1 MKIQQPFT
9 LPCGAIIPN
18 RMAKSAMSEN
28 MGTKSNDANPQLNQL
43 YKSWTDGG
51 IGLSITGN
59 VMVDRKHLN
68 GEFNIV
74 FDEQTD
80 KQALKGWAACTKGTN
95 QHLWVQINHP
105 GRQPIPF
112 SKQKPVA
119 PSAVRVKIMT
129 ERAFQTPKPLTEQ
142 EIEEI
147 IEGFGNAALMSK
159 EAGFTGVQIHAAH
172 GYLVSQFLSPLS
184 NLREDKWGGRLE
196 NRARFLLEVYGNMR
210 QKVGD
215 KFPIGVKLNSA
226 DFQKG
231 GITEEE
237 SMQVIDLLS
246 KAGIDLIEVSGGT
259 YERPKMMGSKQ
270 KDSTKKREAY
280 FIDFVR
286 KVRKQS
292 NVPLMLTGGV
302 RSVAFMEECLATD
315 QLDFIGIARPY
326 AVEPNLVHKIFNK
339 EITSLKHLESKFS
352 GTLDLIV
359 HEKYLKD
366 IGAGKEP
373 KILEGLAAKW
383 FFLKNGI
390 KMLKGGNK

>member
-28 MGTKSNDANPQLNQL
+28 MGTKKHDANSALNQL
-43 YKSWTDGG
+43 YQTWTDGG
-51 IGLSITGN
+51 VGLNITGN

-74 FDEQTD
+74 LDEQTD
-80 KQALKGWAACTKGTN
+80 KELLKEWASCTKGTN

-112 SKQKPVA
+112 SKQQPVA

-129 ERAFQTPKPLTEQ
+129 ERAFQTPKPLTES
-142 EIEEI
+142 EIKDI
-147 IEGFGNAALMSK
+147 IERFGNAALISK
-159 EAGFTGVQIHAAH
+159 DAGFSGVQIHAAH
-172 GYLVSQFLSPLS
+172 GYLISQFLSPLS
-184 NLREDKWGGRLE
+184 NLRKDKWGGSLE
-196 NRARFLLEVYGNMR
+196 NRARFLIEIYKNMR

-215 KFPIGVKLNSA
+215 KFPIAVKLNSA

-237 SMQVIDLLS
+237 SMQVIDMLS
-246 KAGIDLIEVSGGT
+246 KEGIDLIEVSGGT
-259 YERPKMMGSKQ
+259 YERPKMMGSKV

-280 FIDFVR
+280 FIDFVK

-292 NVPLMLTGGV
+292 NVPLMLTGGI
-302 RSVAFMEECLATD
+302 RNVAFMEECLETN
-315 QLDFIGIARPY
+315 QLDIIGIARPY
-326 AVEPNLVHKIFNK
+326 AVDPNLTQKIFNK
-339 EITSLKHLESKFS
+339 EIGSLQHLDSKFS
-352 GTLDLIV
+352 GSLDLMV

-366 IGAGKEP
+366 LGAGKEP

>member
-1 MKIQQPFT
+1 MKIQESFT

-28 MGTKSNDANPQLNQL
+28 MATKDHQPNAELIKL
-43 YKSWTDGG
+43 YQTWTDGG

-59 VMVDRKHLN
+59 IMTDRLHLN
-68 GEFNIV
+68 GEFNVV

-80 KQALKGWAACTKGTN
+80 KKLLKDWAACIKGTN

-105 GRQPIPF
+105 GRQTIPF
-112 SKQKPVA
+112 SKQIPVA
-119 PSAVRVKIMT
+119 PSAVRVNIMN
-129 ERAFQTPKPLTEQ
+129 ERVFQTPKPLTEV

-147 IEGFGNAALMSK
+147 IEKFGYAALLSK

-184 NLREDKWGGRLE
+184 NLREDKYGGSLE
-196 NRARFLLEVYGNMR
+196 NRARFLVEIYKNMR
-210 QKVGD
+210 AKVGD
-215 KFPIGVKLNSA
+215 TFPIGVKLNSA

-237 SMQVIDLLS
+237 SMQVIDMLE
-246 KAGIDLIEVSGGT
+246 KIGIDLIEVSGGT
-259 YERPKMMGSKQ
+259 YERPKMMGNKQ

-280 FIDFVR
+280 FIDFVQ
-286 KVRKQS
+286 KVKKQS
-292 NVPLMLTGGV
+292 KVPLMLTGGV
-302 RSVAFMEECLATD
+302 RNVDFMEDCLETN

-326 AVEPNLVHKIFNK
+326 ALIPDLANAIFK
-339 EITSLKHLESKFS
+339 GKVKSLTHLESKYN
-352 GTLDLIV
+352 GALDIAV

-366 IGAGKEP
+366 IGLGKQP
-373 KILEGLAAKW
+373 KMLKGMRANIFFAKN
-383 FFLKNGI
+383 FFHL
-390 KMLKGGNK
+390 LKGGNK

>member
-1 MKIQQPFT
+1 MKIQEPFT

-28 MGTKSNDANPQLNQL
+28 MATKNHQPNPAISQL
-43 YKSWTDGG
+43 YKTWADGG

-74 FDEQTD
+74 LDEQSD
-80 KQALKGWAACTKGTN
+80 KQLLKKWAACTQGTN

-112 SKQKPVA
+112 SKQQPVA
-119 PSAVRVKIMT
+119 PSAVRVKIMN
-129 ERAFQTPKPLTEQ
+129 ESVFQTPKPLTER
-142 EIEEI
+142 EIEDI
-147 IEGFGNAALMSK
+147 IERFGNAASISK

-172 GYLVSQFLSPLS
+172 GYLISQFLSPLS
-184 NLREDKWGGRLE
+184 NLREDKWGGSLE
-196 NRARFLLEVYGNMR
+196 NRARFLLAIYKNMR
-210 QKVGD
+210 AKVGD

-237 SMQVIDLLS
+237 SMQVIDMLS
-246 KAGIDLIEVSGGT
+246 AIGIDLIEVSGGT
-259 YERPKMMGSKQ
+259 YERPKMMGSKI

-280 FIDFVR
+280 FIDFIR
-286 KVRKQS
+286 KVRKQT

-302 RSVAFMEECLATD
+302 RNVDFMEECLATN
-315 QLDFIGIARPY
+315 QLDFIGIARPF
-326 AVEPNLVHKIFNK
+326 ALLPNLVQKIFNRELK
-339 EITSLKHLESKFS
+339 SLKHLESKFS

-366 IGAGKEP
+366 IGAGKNP
-373 KILEGLAAKW
+373 KVLEGLSAKIFFIKN
-383 FFLKNGI
+383 FFL
-390 KMLKGGNK
+390 MLKGGNK

>member
-9 LPCGAIIPN
+9 LPCGAVIPN

-28 MGTKSNDANPQLNQL
+28 MATKDHQPNAALNTL
-43 YKSWTDGG
+43 YKTWTDGG

-59 VMVDRKHLN
+59 VMTDRLHLN
-68 GEFNIV
+68 GEFNVV

-80 KQALKGWAACTKGTN
+80 KKLLKDWAACVKGTD

-105 GRQPIPF
+105 GRQTIPF

-119 PSAVRVKIMT
+119 PSAVRVNIMN
-129 ERAFQTPKPLTEQ
+129 ERVFQTPKPLTET
-142 EIEEI
+142 EIEAI
-147 IEGFGNAALMSK
+147 IEKFGNAALLSK

-184 NLREDKWGGRLE
+184 NLREDKYGGSLE
-196 NRARFLLEVYGNMR
+196 NRARFLLEIYKNMR
-210 QKVGD
+210 AKVGD
-215 KFPIGVKLNSA
+215 TFPIGVKLNSA

-237 SMQVIDLLS
+237 SMQVIDMLNNI
-246 KAGIDLIEVSGGT
+246 GIDLIEVSGGT

-280 FIDFVR
+280 FIDFVQ
-286 KVRKQS
+286 KVRKRS

-302 RSVAFMEECLATD
+302 RNVAFMEECLQSD

-326 AVEPNLVHKIFNK
+326 ALLPDLANQIFEGKIKSLQHLDSNLNGAID
-339 EITSLKHLESKFS
+339 IS
-352 GTLDLIV
+352 V
-359 HEKYLKD
+359 HEKYLID
-366 IGAGKEP
+366 IGSGKTP
-373 KILEGLAAKW
+373 KMLKGFALQIYMIKN
-383 FFLKNGI
+383 FFHL
-390 KMLKGGNK
+390 LKGGNK

>member
-1 MKIQQPFT
+1 MNIQKPFT

-28 MGTKSNDANPQLNQL
+28 MATKDHQPNAALNKL
-43 YKSWTDGG
+43 YQTWTDGG

-59 VMVDRKHLN
+59 VLIDRKHLN
-68 GEFNIV
+68 GEFNVV
-74 FDEQTD
+74 FDEQSD
-80 KQALKGWAACTKGTN
+80 IQALKEWASCIQGTN

-119 PSAVRVKIMT
+119 PSAIRVNIMN
-129 ERAFQTPKPLTEQ
+129 ERVFQTPKALTES
-142 EIEEI
+142 EIDEI
-147 IEGFGNAALMSK
+147 IEKFGNAALMSK

-184 NLREDKWGGRLE
+184 NIREDKWGGSLE
-196 NRARFLLEVYGNMR
+196 NRARFLLDIYKNMR
-210 QKVGD
+210 TKVGKD
-215 KFPIGVKLNSA
+215 FPIGVKLNSA

-237 SMQVIDLLS
+237 SMQVINILE
-246 KAGIDLIEVSGGT
+246 KIGIDLIEVSGGT

-280 FIDFVR
+280 FIDFVQ
-286 KVRKQS
+286 KVRKQTS
-292 NVPLMLTGGV
+292 VPLMLTGGV
-302 RSVAFMEECLATD
+302 RNVDFMEECLEND

-326 AVEPNLVHKIFNK
+326 ALEPNLANDIFEGK
-339 EITSLKHLESKFS
+339 TQSLEHLNSKLN
-352 GTLDLIV
+352 GALDISV
-359 HEKYLKD
+359 HEKYLRD
-366 IGAGKEP
+366 IAAGKKP
-373 KILEGLAAKW
+373 KILKGFALK
-383 FFLKNGI
+383 FFILKNFI
-390 KMLKGGNK
+390 HLLKGGNK